1 MVVILRRNKRRG
13 EAVLRLEDEGEELGT
28 GEEGEP
34 LARKV
39 LVFTPFINLVL

>member
-1 MVVILRRNKRRG
+1 MVVILRNKSRG
-13 EAVLRLEDEGEELGT
+13 EAVLRLEDEGKELGT
-28 GEEGEP
+28 REEGEP